1 MRRLYTERM
10 ILRPWIVADAEALY
24 TYASVPHIGPAAGWM
39 PHTSVAESERVI
51 RTLFSAPDT
60 YAVTLRGDDRPIGC
74 VNLLTGTN
82 SNLPLEE
89 NEAEVGYWIG
99 APFQGRGLIP
109 EAVEAL
115 MTHAFADLGL
125 AMLWCGHFD
134 GNLASERVQAK
145 CGFRHRRTETN
156 RYVAPID
163 AFRTVHISSISR
175 QEWQQRLSARHH

>member
-24 TYASVPHIGPAAGWM
+24 TYASDPHIGPAAGWM

-109 EAVEAL
+109 
-115 MTHAFADLGL
+115 
-125 AMLWCGHFD
+125 
-134 GNLASERVQAK
+134 
-145 CGFRHRRTETN
+145 
-156 RYVAPID
+156 
-163 AFRTVHISSISR
+163 
-175 QEWQQRLSARHH
+175 